1 MKTYKIKAQKIV
13 EQTYIINAE
22 TEDQAK
28 QIIESG
34 EINTLNDNYD
44 DDDYE
49 ENDDYENECVNGSEY
64 IEFRS
69 VIRIK

>member
-1 MKTYKIKAQKIV
+1 MKTYRIKVQKIV

-49 ENDDYENECVNGSEY
+49 ENDYYENECTNGNEY
-64 IEFRS
+64 IEFTS
-69 VIRIK
+69 IIQIN